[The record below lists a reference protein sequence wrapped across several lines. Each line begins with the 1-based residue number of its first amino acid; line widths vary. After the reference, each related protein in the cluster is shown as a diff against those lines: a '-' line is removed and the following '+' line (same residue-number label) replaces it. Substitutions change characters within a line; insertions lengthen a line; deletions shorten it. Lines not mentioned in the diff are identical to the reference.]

1 MWGRWTPTWNAQ
13 GFTQSH
19 FEDRSRCWTCGYRHG
34 LLILT
39 WNAQGFTQS
48 CFEERSKLWI
58 FEEPEQNLNQFIF
71 KVRVRSGT
79 LVAIH
84 TPVKIVEDR
93 TRFSNGGLVNVLNLK
108 YI

>member
-1 MWGRWTPTWNAQ
+1 MGSN
-13 GFTQSH
+13 
-19 FEDRSRCWTCGYRHG
+19 HG
-34 LLILT
+34 KKRFPEMGIKSGG
-39 WNAQGFTQS
+39 AVK
-48 CFEERSKLWI
+48 SKTT
-58 FEEPEQNLNQFIF
+58 IF